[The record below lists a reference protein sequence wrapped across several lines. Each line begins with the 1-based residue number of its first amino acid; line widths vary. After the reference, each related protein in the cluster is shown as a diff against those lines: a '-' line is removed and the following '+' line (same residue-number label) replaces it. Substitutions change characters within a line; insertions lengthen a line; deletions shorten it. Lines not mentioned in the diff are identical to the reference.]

1 MAPTVI
7 KEELKNMD
15 PMDLEHNF
23 DVIPPTPLKH
33 GGLYILIPLL
43 FDLDVNVKCFEMSY
57 KNIPQKFCGNF
68 FDINHAHDYY
78 LIHQKKYRLQ

>member
-43 FDLDVNVKCFEMSY
+43 LRLDLNLTCFEMSY
-57 KNIPQKFCGNF
+57 KNITAIF
-68 FDINHAHDYY
+68 FDYTSVQESTLFPSICN
-78 LIHQKKYRLQ
+78 KF

>member
-43 FDLDVNVKCFEMSY
+43 LGLDLNLTYFE
-57 KNIPQKFCGNF
+57 K
-68 FDINHAHDYY
+68 
-78 LIHQKKYRLQ
+78 

>member
-43 FDLDVNVKCFEMSY
+43 LRLDLNLTCFEKKY
-57 KNIPQKFCGNF
+57 LKNISE
-68 FDINHAHDYY
+68 
-78 LIHQKKYRLQ
+78 R

>member
-1 MAPTVI
+1 VAPTVI

-43 FDLDVNVKCFEMSY
+43 FDLDVNVKCFEKKY
-57 KNIPQKFCGNF
+57 LKNISEKIIIKIDQGN
-68 FDINHAHDYY
+68 D
-78 LIHQKKYRLQ
+78 